1 MSRIERRVAVLV
13 VGGAFLRVAQDFV
26 GLAQLLEFFLRRVV
40 ARVFVRV
47 IFYGQLAVAF
57 SDFLKRD
64 FAADFKNLVIIAF
77 GHLIPLQ
84 KRAQTYGNGGKW
96 QELMAGRVTPHGE
109 RTDEIFSVLTVL
121 KNNHATKERNKMKS
135 MFPLTLAAV
144 VSTLFIS
151 SAPLRASDTDDR
163 IESSAA
169 KSYTFKTYLKDDS
182 IKIESKDGV
191 VTLTGTVADASH
203 KSMAE
208 NTVASLPD
216 VKSVDDQLKINGEQ
230 PAEHSDAWITTKVK
244 TALLFHRNVSATGTT
259 VYTKN
264 GVVTLQGEASSMAQ
278 KELTTEYAKDID
290 NVKSVNN
297 EMTIAK
303 TPATPDATVGDKI
316 DDASI
321 TAQVKSSLLS
331 HRSTSSLH
339 TTVSTTDGVV
349 TVGGVAK
356 NDAEKS
362 LVTKLATDI
371 NGVTSVVNNMTIAV
385 QAAAN

>member
-1 MSRIERRVAVLV
+1 
-13 VGGAFLRVAQDFV
+13 
-26 GLAQLLEFFLRRVV
+26 
-40 ARVFVRV
+40 
-47 IFYGQLAVAF
+47 
-57 SDFLKRD
+57 
-64 FAADFKNLVIIAF
+64 
-77 GHLIPLQ
+77 
-84 KRAQTYGNGGKW
+84 
-96 QELMAGRVTPHGE
+96 
-109 RTDEIFSVLTVL
+109 
-121 KNNHATKERNKMKS
+121 MKS
-135 MFPLTLAAV
+135 MFPLTLATL

-151 SAPLRASDTDDR
+151 SAPLRAADTDDR

-182 IKIESKDGV
+182 IKVESKDGV

-216 VKSVDDQLKINGEQ
+216 VKSVDDQLKVNGEQ

-244 TALLFHRNVSATGTT
+244 TALLFHRSVSATGTT

-303 TPATPDATVGDKI
+303 TPAMPDATVGDKI

-339 TTVSTTDGVV
+339 TTVSTADGVV

-371 NGVTSVVNNMTIAV
+371 NGVTSVVNKMTIAV